1 MPADTA
7 FMDKLV
13 ALCKRRGFIFQSS
26 EIYGGIGGFWDY
38 GPLGVELKRNIKNQW
53 WHDHVTNP
61 PMGPDGKEIQM
72 VGLDCSIIMNPKV
85 WEASGHATGFADP
98 MVDCKECKARF
109 RADFLNIGRL
119 IKIPKIPE
127 AGGWWFDD
135 YIEAAQSQPTDQVV
149 YWVTGEPSDNTRTQ
163 VREILQDRGAKL
175 VHVESRAP
183 HGGPSSTGVFV
194 ESRTGSY
201 YLFLAFTGQQLK
213 PGGRCPKCLT
223 VGSLT
228 DARQFNL
235 MFVTY
240 VGALQD
246 AESSAWLRPETAQ
259 GIFANYKNVIDTSR
273 VKIPFGIA
281 QVGKAFRNEINP
293 RNFTFRSREFEQ
305 MEIEF
310 FCREEDSM
318 DWYQFWRNTRYNWYV
333 NLGLKSEKLRLR
345 DQDEKELA
353 HYSKAC
359 ADIEYLFPFS
369 DEHQELEG
377 CAHRGNF
384 DLTQHEK
391 HSGVDLHYFEETKW
405 SEFLAARKAAGE
417 PELTKDQKSDI
428 GGKAPYRYLPTVIE
442 PSAGADRATL
452 AFLCEAYSEDQKPD
466 AKGVMQTRV
475 YMKFHPKLAPI
486 KAAFLPLVNKEGMP
500 ELAEKLY
507 RDAKKH
513 FNVFFDDGGAI
524 GRRYARQ
531 DEAGTP
537 FCITIDGD
545 TLKNDGSEHAGKVTI
560 RDRDTLKQDRVEVGH
575 VVAWLSDQLGQT

>member
-7 FMDKLV
+7 FMEKLV

-61 PMGPDGKEIQM
+61 PNGPDGKEIQM

-85 WEASGHATGFADP
+85 WEASGHAAGFADP
-98 MVDCKECKARF
+98 MRKCSGCGHFV
-109 RADFLNIGRL
+109 RADQLWEALATCEWMNSL
-119 IKIPKIPE
+119 I
-127 AGGWWFDD
+127 
-135 YIEAAQSQPTDQVV
+135 QVFTP
-149 YWVTGEPSDNTRTQ
+149 VTGNYDTTRLMGWARGKGKKFAPNLAMVRNPEVTLSWLATRINGQPDAPPTLQEFTQ
-163 VREILQDRGAKL
+163 YIATEQLHDTGLQDPCPRCGAPL
-175 VHVESRAP
+175 
-183 HGGPSSTGVFV
+183 GPPA
-194 ESRTGSY
+194 
-201 YLFLAFTGQQLK
+201 AFK
-213 PGGRCPKCLT
+213 
-223 VGSLT
+223 
-228 DARQFNL
+228 L
-235 MFVTY
+235 MFETHAGVEQIEENKVY
-240 VGALQD
+240 
-246 AESSAWLRPETAQ
+246 LRPETAQ
-259 GIFANYKNVIDTSR
+259 GMFANFKNVLDTSR
-273 VKIPFGIA
+273 VKVPFGIA
-281 QVGKAFRNEINP
+281 QVGKAFRNEVTP
-293 RNFTFRSREFEQ
+293 RNFIFRSREFEQ

-310 FCREEDSM
+310 FCREEESM
-318 DWYQFWRNTRYNWYV
+318 QWYQFWRNTRYNWYV

-417 PELTKDQKSDI
+417 PELTKDEKSKL
-428 GGKAPYRYLPTVIE
+428 GAETRFRYLPTVIE

-452 AFLCEAYSEDQKPD
+452 AFLCEAYHEDQKPD

-513 FNVFFDDGGAI
+513 FNVFYDDGGAI

-545 TLKNDGSEHAGKVTI
+545 TLKSDGSEHAGKVTI
-560 RDRDTLKQDRVEVGH
+560 RDRDTLKQDRVPLGH
-575 VVAWLSDQLGQT
+575 VVTWLKDKLGEL